1 MQSDVICNKCQN
13 ISRTIDP
20 LRDIPLDIPASAPA
34 THASDVHHQPSH
46 KKPYSIHLHDCL
58 RKFTRKEELGNLS
71 KIHCKYVLYVL
82 RKPINITGFSG
93 NVAKIKKARNN

>member
-71 KIHCKYVLYVL
+71 KIHCKYVLYSEN
-82 RKPINITGFSG
+82 P
-93 NVAKIKKARNN
+93 